1 MSTFAPRTCSAT
13 AEKRIHYRACRALTL
28 AKRFLLGIGLTIRGE
43 VFFSFF
49 LSFFPFLLLF
59 FSFLFPFFLLSLSL
73 SLSLE
78 TRFLFL
84 PQGDNNNNNIREKR
98 NIYWVSRREG
108 RGLGGEFHTDREKG
122 VISLSVATPALFP
135 FLRGRGKGVW
145 RFLRGE
151 TLSRFVASNNRW
163 NWFISEGNFL
173 GKSWPT
179 DADGR
184 IVAVRAT
191 NRGERISSPFSS
203 SHVDVASS
211 F

>member
-1 MSTFAPRTCSAT
+1 MGIEEGGERIRRRVSHGSGKRGDLSQCRNTCA
-13 AEKRIHYRACRALTL
+13 
-28 AKRFLLGIGLTIRGE
+28 
-43 VFFSFF
+43 FSFPAWKVRVF
-49 LSFFPFLLLF
+49 
-59 FSFLFPFFLLSLSL
+59 
-73 SLSLE
+73 
-78 TRFLFL
+78 
-84 PQGDNNNNNIREKR
+84 GDF
-98 NIYWVSRREG
+98 YG
-108 RGLGGEFHTDREKG
+108 R
-122 VISLSVATPALFP
+122 
-135 FLRGRGKGVW
+135 
-145 RFLRGE
+145 

-203 SHVDVASS
+203 SDVDVASS